1 MGTLELQPLVVCWR
15 MLPAIF
21 FSTGVV
27 FMSGGGVFVGGAL
40 SVGVVLGGGNERRC
54 LLPGSGGRGLQDIV
68 PSSCMAVDAPCS
80 LNASAAEASLAP
92 RAGDH
97 LGGGVAGVVR
107 VRCPTWRDFLE
118 YGEARSTSTTQ
129 DTKSSKTQ
137 SGQTVKGSV
146 DGENV
151 MN

>member
-1 MGTLELQPLVVCWR
+1 MVPIVMGTLELQPLVVCWR

-80 LNASAAEASLAP
+80 LNVSAAKASFAPSAGYHIESFLVATIIEVAKHSLAFGLTSNN
-92 RAGDH
+92 RCCWSSDLTLAD
-97 LGGGVAGVVR
+97 VA
-107 VRCPTWRDFLE
+107 
-118 YGEARSTSTTQ
+118 
-129 DTKSSKTQ
+129 
-137 SGQTVKGSV
+137 
-146 DGENV
+146 
-151 MN
+151 